1 MLFQFWNEADLR
13 AALRNLEEG
22 LISGVA
28 SITHNGETTVFR
40 GEAAIRSISEKLLA
54 ALALKISPDAPV
66 QKYLVSRRPR
76 TNRGL

>member
-1 MLFQFWNEADLR
+1 MLFQFWLEAELR
-13 AALRNLEEG
+13 DAIRSLEEG

-40 GEAAIRSISEKLLA
+40 GEAAIRSILEKVYA
-54 ALALKISPDAPV
+54 ALALKVAPDTPTT
-66 QKYLVSRRPR
+66 KYLISRRPR

>member
-1 MLFQFWNEADLR
+1 MLFQFWLESELR
-13 AALRNLEEG
+13 DAIRSLEEG
-22 LISGVA
+22 LITGVA

-40 GEAAIRSISEKLLA
+40 GESAIRSILEKVYA
-54 ALALKISPDAPV
+54 ALALKIEPDAPV